1 MKYSTPVLWLLLIA
15 AIFAICAI
23 LSSSR
28 RETTYTHESH
38 RRVGADFRDRAAAFI
53 IQCASAA
60 NPHSDEEGEDLVR
73 QCEQTATRL
82 YGRLTSYCV
91 VHIPGRNYPL
101 KYRCDSDVND
111 TCKRVCGYQ

>member
-1 MKYSTPVLWLLLIA
+1 MKYSTPALWLLLIA
-15 AIFAICAI
+15 AIFSLLAI
-23 LSSSR
+23 LSTVR
-28 RETTYTHESH
+28 RETVYTHESH
-38 RRVGADFRDRAAAFI
+38 RQIGADFRERAATFI
-53 IQCASAA
+53 IECAGAA

-91 VHIPGRNYPL
+91 LHIPGRNYPL

-111 TCKRVCGYQ
+111 TCKRVCGY